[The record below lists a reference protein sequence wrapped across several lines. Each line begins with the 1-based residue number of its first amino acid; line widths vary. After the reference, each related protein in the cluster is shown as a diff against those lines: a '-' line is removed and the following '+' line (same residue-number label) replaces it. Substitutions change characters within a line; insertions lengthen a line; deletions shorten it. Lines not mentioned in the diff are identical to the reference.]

1 MRRHAGLT
9 RHRLLGLGIAAVVA
23 ALDLWTKR
31 YASVHFVD
39 SPVVVIPG
47 LITFT
52 YTENPGGAFSIF
64 PNGGQVIGVLALAVT
79 VYIILALKEERAR
92 FEVIGL
98 GLVIGGAG
106 GNLADRLFRADG
118 VLDGSVIDWIDM
130 WVIPTFNI
138 ADASVS
144 FAAAWLL
151 VGTWMT
157 RSS

>member
-1 MRRHAGLT
+1 MTRRPF
-9 RHRLLGLGIAAVVA
+9 LGLGIATVVV

-31 YASVHFVD
+31 HASIHFVD

-47 LITFT
+47 FITFT

-79 VYIILALKEERAR
+79 VYIVLALREGRAR

-144 FAAAWLL
+144 IAVALL
-151 VGTWMT
+151 LIGTWVSG
-157 RSS
+157 SS